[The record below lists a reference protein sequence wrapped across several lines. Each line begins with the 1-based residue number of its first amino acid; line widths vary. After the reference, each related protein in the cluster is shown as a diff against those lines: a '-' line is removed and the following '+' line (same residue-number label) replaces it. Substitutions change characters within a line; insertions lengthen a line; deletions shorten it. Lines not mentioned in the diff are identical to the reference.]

1 MVSSEER
8 KDLDAIWNVLD
19 EHKKGTLS
27 KRNLRSFFERS
38 GRMVDDQVLDDI
50 FDNANLNNDGRISYS
65 EFLVV
70 SIEIDE

>member
-19 EHKKGTLS
+19 EHKKGTLL